1 MLTRPPNVS
10 LKMLAARSL
19 GYFEWSPMGSP
30 QLLLRAKPAEAG
42 PSYANLPAVQVL
54 WQAGALEGYPPVA
67 KSAGASSFLHKN
79 DSATL
84 THSST
89 DRARGLLRRRIKCG
103 TVRPY
108 PVLLRAHPVEPRGQ
122 ARGTST
128 SAPPWGDIPAKSWAF
143 IHGQGRGLLL
153 PG

>member
-1 MLTRPPNVS
+1 MLLGARTMSLFGERLFRQKIGKVSRP
-10 LKMLAARSL
+10 A
-19 GYFEWSPMGSP
+19 
-30 QLLLRAKPAEAG
+30 
-42 PSYANLPAVQVL
+42 
-54 WQAGALEGYPPVA
+54 
-67 KSAGASSFLHKN
+67 H
-79 DSATL
+79 
-84 THSST
+84 
-89 DRARGLLRRRIKCG
+89 IKCG
-103 TVRPY
+103 TIRPY